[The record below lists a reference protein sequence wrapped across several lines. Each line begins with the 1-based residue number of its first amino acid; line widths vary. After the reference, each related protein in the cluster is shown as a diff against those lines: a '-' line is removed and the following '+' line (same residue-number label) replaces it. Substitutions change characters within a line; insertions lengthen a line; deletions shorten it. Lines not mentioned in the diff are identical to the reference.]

1 MKKIG
6 KFITEHSL
14 LIVIISLVLLIPAMI
29 GFISTKTNYDILVY
43 LPEDIETVQG
53 QNILTD
59 EFNLG
64 AFSFVITDADSYN
77 ILQMEENIK
86 KIDGVNQ
93 VISIADVTDTTIP
106 INMLPDDVKDKL
118 YKDDRT
124 VIVVTFKTSTSEE
137 TTINAI
143 RELRKTVDKS
153 SHVSG
158 MTAMVLDTMD
168 LSNKEVVAYII
179 VAVVLCS
186 IVLLLATD
194 SYLVQYYYLET

>member
-1 MKKIG
+1 MLTDGGILMKKIG

-29 GFISTKTNYDILVY
+29 GFINTKTNYDILVY

-124 VIVVTFKTSTSEE
+124 VIVVTFKTSTV
-137 TTINAI
+137 
-143 RELRKTVDKS
+143 KK
-153 SHVSG
+153 
-158 MTAMVLDTMD
+158 
-168 LSNKEVVAYII
+168 
-179 VAVVLCS
+179 
-186 IVLLLATD
+186 
-194 SYLVQYYYLET
+194 QQ

>member
-1 MKKIG
+1 MLTDGGILMKKIG

-143 RELRKTVDKS
+143 R
-153 SHVSG
+153 
-158 MTAMVLDTMD
+158 
-168 LSNKEVVAYII
+168 
-179 VAVVLCS
+179 
-186 IVLLLATD
+186 
-194 SYLVQYYYLET
+194 

>member
-64 AFSFVITDADSYN
+64 AFSFVLLYLYLLSC
-77 ILQMEENIK
+77 
-86 KIDGVNQ
+86 
-93 VISIADVTDTTIP
+93 
-106 INMLPDDVKDKL
+106 LPDAQFQP
-118 YKDDRT
+118 RP
-124 VIVVTFKTSTSEE
+124 
-137 TTINAI
+137 
-143 RELRKTVDKS
+143 
-153 SHVSG
+153 
-158 MTAMVLDTMD
+158 
-168 LSNKEVVAYII
+168 
-179 VAVVLCS
+179 
-186 IVLLLATD
+186 
-194 SYLVQYYYLET
+194 

>member
-124 VIVVTFKTSTSEE
+124 VICLLYTSPSPRDLVVS
-137 TTINAI
+137 
-143 RELRKTVDKS
+143 RMPS
-153 SHVSG
+153 S
-158 MTAMVLDTMD
+158 A
-168 LSNKEVVAYII
+168 
-179 VAVVLCS
+179 
-186 IVLLLATD
+186 
-194 SYLVQYYYLET
+194 

>member
-106 INMLPDDVKDKL
+106 INMLPDDVK
-118 YKDDRT
+118 
-124 VIVVTFKTSTSEE
+124 
-137 TTINAI
+137 IN
-143 RELRKTVDKS
+143 
-153 SHVSG
+153 
-158 MTAMVLDTMD
+158 
-168 LSNKEVVAYII
+168 YIKMI
-179 VAVVLCS
+179 G
-186 IVLLLATD
+186 
-194 SYLVQYYYLET
+194 Q